1 MTDKTLPQNR
11 LRPVRR
17 SRPHPTS
24 RPRNA
29 RPGPP
34 AARLEGIAEQREAL
48 AAIRE
53 IVIDCGPPVT
63 PQQFRMFEGL
73 DRALDGPIAYW
84 DRVAADMD
92 AAEVELK
99 LILGGKS

>member
-1 MTDKTLPQNR
+1 
-11 LRPVRR
+11 
-17 SRPHPTS
+17 
-24 RPRNA
+24 
-29 RPGPP
+29 
-34 AARLEGIAEQREAL
+34 
-48 AAIRE
+48 
-53 IVIDCGPPVT
+53 VIDCGPPVT